1 VRRLLPILV
10 GEAPSRDTEGLP
22 PFSGRSGAC
31 LEELL
36 GRPLRERFVVVNVL
50 GRWPGRQG
58 SEKGSAFPRLEAARG
73 ALRLAEEYAASSR
86 RWVFCGWRVRDA
98 FAAALGVHWTS
109 QRYLRWEWLRDHD
122 GMFGVETYAV
132 LPHPSGVNLW
142 WNDPANVERA
152 RRFLREAARCAE

>member
-1 VRRLLPILV
+1 MRRLLPILV

-22 PFSGRSGAC
+22 PFSGRSGAR

-58 SEKGSAFPRLEAARG
+58 SEKGSAFPTATRG
-73 ALRLAEEYAASSR
+73 GVLL
-86 RWVFCGWRVRDA
+86 GQA